1 MTFRRVSGTLKELK
15 KVIVII
21 IIIIICG
28 SSNKEDIIITLVK
41 HSSLLS
47 WVYFI

>member
-15 KVIVII
+15 KVIVI